1 MHWNVR
7 INGGKMKL
15 NYILKIITENE
26 QTLKTINS
34 LELNDENKKSLKEA
48 FSNLMKLKRYYIK
61 EANSEKN

>member
-1 MHWNVR
+1 
-7 INGGKMKL
+7 MKL